1 MFKSFKGLS
10 KYNASHIASRRDRS
24 IIFKQTLLDAAISN
38 EFGFK
43 EQDILPLFVKYQSKR
58 QILIDIFSFLTY
70 VVQLPT
76 QFYLR
81 RLRNSNFIPKNNRDS
96 DASSSQEYLDWHLR
110 SPKGFPRSQSKT
122 KPS

>member
-1 MFKSFKGLS
+1 MLNS
-10 KYNASHIASRRDRS
+10 DRS
-24 IIFKQTLLDAAISN
+24 IIFKETLLDAALKN

-58 QILIDIFSFLTY
+58 QILIDIISFLTY

-81 RLRNSNFIPKNNRDS
+81 RLHRRKLITESLYHRTMPNFRRKAR
-96 DASSSQEYLDWHLR
+96 SSS
-110 SPKGFPRSQSKT
+110 
-122 KPS
+122 